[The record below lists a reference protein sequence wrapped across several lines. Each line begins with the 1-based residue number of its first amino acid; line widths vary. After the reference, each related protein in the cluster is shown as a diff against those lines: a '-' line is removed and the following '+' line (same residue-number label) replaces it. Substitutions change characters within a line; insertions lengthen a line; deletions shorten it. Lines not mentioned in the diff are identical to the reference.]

1 MKLTLTGLLLTT
13 LSGLPGAASAG
24 ALYGTARIGQAPLGG
39 ARIIVAC
46 PNFAQQQ
53 AGGEVSSDG
62 SGSFSL
68 RVAANGRCQMR
79 VEQGG
84 RSGPPFDVFL
94 SDNPLRFDFVLDQ
107 GLARV
112 R

>member
-1 MKLTLTGLLLTT
+1 MKLTQALWLAGISLL
-13 LSGLPGAASAG
+13 PCAAQAG
-24 ALYGTARIGQAPLGG
+24 ALYGTARLGPAPLGG
-39 ARIIVAC
+39 ARILVAC
-46 PNFAQQQ
+46 PGFAQQQ
-53 AGGEVSSDG
+53 AGGEVNTDG

-84 RSGPPFDVFL
+84 RSGPPFEVYL
-94 SDNPLRFDFVLDQ
+94 SDKPLRFDFVLDQ
-107 GLARV
+107 GLAKV

>member
-1 MKLTLTGLLLTT
+1 MKLMRTAW
-13 LSGLPGAASAG
+13 LSGVWLLPWAAQAG
-24 ALYGTARIGQAPLGG
+24 ALYGTARLGAAPLGG
-39 ARIIVAC
+39 ARILVAC
-46 PNFAQQQ
+46 PGFAQQQ
-53 AGGEVSSDG
+53 AGGEVGTDG

-84 RSGPPFDVFL
+84 RSGPPFEVYL
-94 SDNPLRFDFVLDQ
+94 SDKPLRFDFVLDQ

-112 R
+112 K